1 MRITLLLAMAV
12 ALWAEEAQASDRPVP
27 ASTLAAVGLPDLQM
41 LNDAQG
47 NEVRGMHRG
56 AKAFGKSIISALILD
71 PESNSF
77 IVGTD
82 ANSAT
87 ASVQG
92 RFAASQQTSAVAVSL
107 IVEPSG
113 NFSGFSSAIIG
124 GAGGSAFAKN

>member
-1 MRITLLLAMAV
+1 MRITLSLAVVV
-12 ALWAEEAQASDRPVP
+12 ALFTAPAVASDRPVP
-27 ASTLAAVGLPDLQM
+27 TSTLAAVGLSDIEM
-41 LNDAQG
+41 LSDAQG

-56 AKAFGKSIISALILD
+56 AKAFGKSIVSTLIFD
-71 PESNSF
+71 PESSSF
-77 IVGTD
+77 IFGSD

-92 RFAASQQTSAVAVSL
+92 RFAASQQTSLSAVSL

>member
-1 MRITLLLAMAV
+1 MRITLLLVLAIGLFA
-12 ALWAEEAQASDRPVP
+12 APAQASDRRVP
-27 ASTLAAVGLPDLQM
+27 DSTLAAVGLSNLQM
-41 LNDAQG
+41 LSDAQG
-47 NEVRGMHRG
+47 NEVRGMHRN
-56 AKAFGKSIISALILD
+56 AKAFGKSLVSALILD

-92 RFAASQQTSAVAVSL
+92 RLAASQQTSAVAVSL

-113 NFSGFSSAIIG
+113 NFSGFSSAILG